1 MQVLTLRTTIGDGR
15 DKQIEQIFAGP
26 RRKLVQIT
34 LRNNAVLGAHKA
46 AVPITIQ
53 CVAGR
58 GTLTTGE
65 ARQTVEL
72 TPGVLVTLEPN
83 LEHAIEAQPEVSIL
97 LTQFTEH

>member
-1 MQVLTLRTTIGDGR
+1 MQVLTLRTNIGPGKE
-15 DKQIEQIFAGP
+15 KQIEQLFAGP

-46 AVPITIQ
+46 AVPITIL

-58 GTLTTGE
+58 GTLTAGE

-72 TPGVLVTLEPN
+72 TPGVLVTLESN

-97 LTQFTEH
+97 LTQFTEQ

>member
-1 MQVLTLRTTIGDGR
+1 MRILALQTIIGPGK
-15 DKQIEQIFAGP
+15 DKQIEQLFAGP

-34 LRNNAVLGAHKA
+34 LRNNAVLDAHKA

-58 GTLTTGE
+58 GTLTAGG
-65 ARQTVEL
+65 ASQTVEL

-83 LEHAIEAQPEVSIL
+83 LVHEIAAQPDVSIL
-97 LTQFTEH
+97 LTQFTEL